1 MFKLRYSE
9 GCQPAYMTEHS
20 AACDLLAREAALLP
34 PGKVVLV
41 PTGVWIDSV
50 EWDQVPTGF
59 IPELQVRA
67 RSGLARKS
75 SITLANGIGTIDADY
90 RDEIGVLLINLGEEA
105 FSIQQGDRLAQ
116 MALNLVARIPE
127 LPIGGLRT
135 GGFGSTAVSSP
146 AATSLAGPQSI

>member
-1 MFKLRYSE
+1 MFKLRYAE

-20 AACDLLAREAALLP
+20 AACDLLAREAVVLP

-41 PTGVWIDSV
+41 PTGVWIESV
-50 EWDQVPTGF
+50 EWDKVPVNF

-67 RSGLARKS
+67 RSGLARKA

-105 FSIQQGDRLAQ
+105 FTIQQGDRLAQ
-116 MALNLVARIPE
+116 MVLNLVARIPD

-135 GGFGSTAVSSP
+135 GGFGSTLVSTALS
-146 AATSLAGPQSI
+146 SN

>member
-1 MFKLRYSE
+1 MFKLRYLE

-50 EWDQVPTGF
+50 EWEKVPVGF

-90 RDEIGVLLINLGEEA
+90 RDEIGVLLINHGEEA
-105 FSIQQGDRLAQ
+105 FYIQQGDRLAQ
-116 MALNLVARIPE
+116 MVLNLVARIPG
-127 LPIGGLRT
+127 LPIGGERK
-135 GGFGSTAVSSP
+135 GGFGSTSLFSSR
-146 AATSLAGPQSI
+146 SSSV

>member
-1 MFKLRYSE
+1 MFKLRCSE

-50 EWDQVPTGF
+50 EWGKVPAGF

-67 RSGLARKS
+67 RSGLARKA

-105 FSIQQGDRLAQ
+105 FYIQQGDRLAQ

-135 GGFGSTAVSSP
+135 GGFGSTAVSKASTVS
-146 AATSLAGPQSI
+146 AAPQTT